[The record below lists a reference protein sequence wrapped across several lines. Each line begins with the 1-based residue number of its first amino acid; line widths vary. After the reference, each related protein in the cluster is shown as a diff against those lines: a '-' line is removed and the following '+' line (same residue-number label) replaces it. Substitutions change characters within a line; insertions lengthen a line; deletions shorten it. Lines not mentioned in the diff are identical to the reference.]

1 MTPVSAHRYLPRYQ
15 CKVMIQ
21 ASAHRYLPKYRR
33 QQCKDW
39 KELKWEKVDF
49 VHITRDLFCLKISFQ
64 LKPSFFCSFSLSLPL
79 FLFLF
84 YLVVYSKPFAS
95 KNFHWHFV
103 ASKRTQKDERR
114 ENNVWHNVKDRN
126 EGTGMQVTAVKGFL
140 W

>member
-64 LKPSFFCSFSLSLPL
+64 LKPSFFRSFSLSLSL
-79 FLFLF
+79 SFSSFSISWFIQNLSLQKTFIDILWQAKGHRRTKGEKTMSGIM
-84 YLVVYSKPFAS
+84 LKTEMKTQESK
-95 KNFHWHFV
+95 
-103 ASKRTQKDERR
+103 
-114 ENNVWHNVKDRN
+114 
-126 EGTGMQVTAVKGFL
+126 
-140 W
+140 